1 MESMVMMMVI
11 VMDGY
16 DAGCGDG
23 DGNKGDGEHGDD
35 GRAAKFQSKKF
46 SL

>member
-16 DAGCGDG
+16 DDGYGDG
-23 DGNKGDGEHGDD
+23 DGNKGDD